1 MRRINLATVVLVTS
15 ALGLPVAALAA
26 SAFDGTWKISLK
38 HIRFSPK
45 PDRYTL
51 NDGEFSCVSCN
62 VPYSV
67 KADGTEH
74 KVKGNPEVDAVTIT
88 IVDPNTVTATY
99 KLGGKVINTD
109 KFVISANSQ
118 TLEQETQILVGAA
131 PSMIKVR
138 LARVSPAPTGA
149 HALSGA
155 WRPVK
160 VESASGPDFLTTYG
174 MSADGFTMSSNGL
187 SYSAKFDDK
196 TYPVAGDPAK
206 TMVNLKKV
214 SYTEVLETYSR
225 AGKAAETVDLTVA
238 ADGNTIHVADT
249 LLRGNR
255 VTHYDLTKTP

>member
-1 MRRINLATVVLVTS
+1 MKRINLAMVVLVTS
-15 ALGLPVAALAA
+15 AVALPVAALAA
-26 SAFDGTWKISLK
+26 SAFDGTWKVSLK

-45 PDRYTL
+45 PDRYIL
-51 NDGEFSCVSCN
+51 NDGAFTCVSCN

-67 KADGTEH
+67 KADGMEH
-74 KVKGNPEVDAVTIT
+74 KVKDNPEVDAATIT

-99 KLGGKVINTD
+99 KLGGKVMNTD
-109 KFVISANSQ
+109 KFVISADGQ
-118 TLEQETQILVGAA
+118 TLEQETQLLVGAA
-131 PSMIKVR
+131 PSVIKAR
-138 LARVSPAPTGA
+138 LARVSPAPAGA

-160 VESASGPDFLTTYG
+160 VESASGPDFLTTYS

-196 TYPVAGDPAK
+196 TYPITGDPAK

-214 SYTEVLETYSR
+214 SDTEVLETDSR
-225 AGKAAETVDLTVA
+225 GGKAAETVDLTVA
-238 ADGNTIHVADT
+238 ADGKTIHVKDT